1 MDSFIL
7 IGFLKIF
14 LKYVFNPRLPFVS
27 IWHIA
32 INEFESY
39 WLYELTNKKKFT
51 FIIIIIIIITRETNG
66 RKIKNW
72 QNQSLKI
79 APKTIIHPNLY

>member
-7 IGFLKIF
+7 IGFLKVF

-51 FIIIIIIIITRETNG
+51 FIIIYFYYYYYYARNEWE
-66 RKIKNW
+66 KN
-72 QNQSLKI
+72 
-79 APKTIIHPNLY
+79 